1 MNRWNPFR
9 STLRWAAAAGLLFLA
24 PALHPQ
30 PVEPVRGI
38 TVSGEGVVLAE
49 PTLAQAGLGV
59 QVIAPTVTQAVAE
72 SSARMEGLAAKLES
86 LGIPERDIRLS
97 GYSVFPQRGF
107 QEGRPEVISGYEV
120 NHQIQVT
127 IRDLSRVGTILDQ
140 AFQAGANNLYGLS
153 FSLDNEAAQRSQ
165 ARAMA
170 VADARARADELARLG
185 GAHRGDLLAIAE
197 VTAPFPQPYASV
209 SALQEMGG
217 AAPSQPGPIE
227 IRVTVQVTWALSLSP

>member
-59 QVIAPTVTQAVAE
+59 QVIARPSPRRWRKAPPGWRAWPRSWRAWASRRGTSGYPATASFPSGASRRVGPRSSRATRSTTRSRSPSATCRGWGRSWTRPFRPERTTCTGSPSAWTTRRP
-72 SSARMEGLAAKLES
+72 SARRPGPWRS
-86 LGIPERDIRLS
+86 PTRG
-97 GYSVFPQRGF
+97 PQ
-107 QEGRPEVISGYEV
+107 
-120 NHQIQVT
+120 
-127 IRDLSRVGTILDQ
+127 
-140 AFQAGANNLYGLS
+140 AN
-153 FSLDNEAAQRSQ
+153 
-165 ARAMA
+165 
-170 VADARARADELARLG
+170 ELARLG